1 MGFLR
6 GINFGGFVPIIFS
19 GKELLEIVIQIEKN
33 GFTFYSQ
40 VASKVADGRAR
51 ELIEWLAQEEKR
63 HIGRFGEML
72 SRFGVEELNM
82 PPAEIEEYTLYL
94 KALADGRVF
103 TSENQANEAALG
115 IKSEKDAIG
124 MAIEFEKDSILFLH
138 GMKLLINKS
147 DIAAVDELV
156 REEMVHLKKLL
167 ELKG

>member
-1 MGFLR
+1 MAGP
-6 GINFGGFVPIIFS
+6 G
-19 GKELLEIVIQIEKN
+19 GKE
-33 GFTFYSQ
+33 
-40 VASKVADGRAR
+40 
-51 ELIEWLAQEEKR
+51 
-63 HIGRFGEML
+63 
-72 SRFGVEELNM
+72 
-82 PPAEIEEYTLYL
+82 
-94 KALADGRVF
+94 ALADGRVF